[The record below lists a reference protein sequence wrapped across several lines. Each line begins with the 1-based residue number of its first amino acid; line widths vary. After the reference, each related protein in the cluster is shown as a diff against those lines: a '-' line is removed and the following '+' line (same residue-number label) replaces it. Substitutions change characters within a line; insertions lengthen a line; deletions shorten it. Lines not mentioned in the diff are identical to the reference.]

1 MPDTGVENRQVDRT
15 KVRDDLRHARG
26 DGFFIGDVERVR
38 PDILVE
44 RRNVGKLIGGAGGNG
59 DNNAF
64 ASKTKGQFPT
74 DAAARPRNPSDT
86 PA

>member
-44 RRNVGKLIGGAGGNG
+44 RRNVGKLIG
-59 DNNAF
+59 
-64 ASKTKGQFPT
+64 
-74 DAAARPRNPSDT
+74 
-86 PA
+86 